1 MANIYVSPT
10 GSDTSGDGSQSNP
23 YKHIYKAIQVA
34 SDNDTIICKSG
45 TYNEE
50 NLQGSYPY
58 LRAGLTIKSESEN
71 FEDVIVYA
79 DGWTG
84 RNWFWGIESG
94 YSPSLGKVT
103 IRDITIKIGATGDN
117 GKSLFYH
124 YGANTCFDL
133 VNLFVDGQNKSAR
146 TMWLRNGSDSKFY
159 KCTFRNITSS
169 DYFICFGWDYHA
181 YTFNLD
187 LKDCIFEN
195 IQTTLI
201 HKGIDHTGSLNNDYN
216 CLYNISNYGD
226 YSLNTHD
233 ITSDPKFTSSSSA
246 QIQNDSPCKNA
257 GVTVTG
263 YVEDYEG
270 TAPDIG
276 CYEIVE
282 KIIITSKKATI
293 NSYNSV
299 TLKGNISN
307 LLGGSAY
314 VWFKYR
320 VIGSSTW
327 NETSKELVTSNGDF
341 TKTITT
347 TTDDYEFK
355 ALGQNTE
362 SGSSIEEGDVL
373 NFYIMDNDENVSL
386 SESKNLKFIELFN
399 EALSLNDTSL
409 AKYVEKVIM
418 SESLSLT
425 EDKKLKFNLYNIEN
439 LNIAD
444 SKKFKYITF
453 FSDSLSLNSES
464 KRVEKD
470 AYNPWIIAEVINNE
484 FPMDVDSNGDGI
496 VDNWEGEGLGE
507 VSLIKDSYRNSVQEV
522 EFLQNGRFYRQFS
535 YNKKAIILFEIKPLF
550 SVNFCIKQNNNIVYN
565 YKFYSDD
572 NWRLFLIPFTF
583 NGDYVLE
590 FNKEDY
596 SYFYLDNFAIIDY
609 NDYLKI
615 LEKKRPA
622 PTEFGYNFE
631 GGDIVNSFNENFSGN
646 SPIKSDFSIKW
657 DYSDFNHEKYL
668 NNLINKKIL
677 VKTYLDE
684 VFSFLILGINKSYH
698 PNKQG
703 RNQTYSLT
711 LLVKEV

>member
-23 YKHIYKAIQVA
+23 YKHIYYAIEQA
-34 SDNDTIICKSG
+34 SDGDTVICLSG

-50 NLQGSYPY
+50 EGISNIGKSITIQSSTGNYQDVIIENYTPVASPQEGSYHRI
-58 LRAGLTIKSESEN
+58 LWGLNTSGKTVAIKN
-71 FEDVIVYA
+71 
-79 DGWTG
+79 
-84 RNWFWGIESG
+84 
-94 YSPSLGKVT
+94 
-103 IRDITIKIGATGDN
+103 ITIKLHQISFSEGQDIFYASAGTVEFVNCFLYDPNNTSKSRAILSRYN
-117 GKSLFYH
+117 GCVGKI
-124 YGANTCFDL
+124 
-133 VNLFVDGQNKSAR
+133 
-146 TMWLRNGSDSKFY
+146 Y
-159 KCTFRNITSS
+159 KCTIRN
-169 DYFICFGWDYHA
+169 FGCNGIYNEGDIYV
-181 YTFNLD
+181 
-187 LKDCIFEN
+187 KDTIFEHIGTN
-195 IQTTLI
+195 SGGWGGYAINNNGGIIQDEDHNCFYNNYADI
-201 HKGIDHTGSLNNDYN
+201 HNATIDST
-216 CLYNISNYGD
+216 
-226 YSLNTHD
+226 D
-233 ITSDPKFTSSSSA
+233 ITSDPKFTGTNTA
-246 QIQNDSPCKNA
+246 EIQNDSPCKNA
-257 GVTVTG
+257 GTTITG

-276 CYEIVE
+276 CYEVLE
-282 KIIITSKKATI
+282 KIIITTKKATI

-307 LLGGSAY
+307 LSGSAY

-320 VIGSSTW
+320 IIGSPTW
-327 NETSKELVTSNGDF
+327 NETSKETVTSDGDF

-347 TTDDYEFK
+347 TTNDYEFK

-386 SESKNLKFIELFN
+386 TESKNLKFIELFN

-409 AKYVEKVIM
+409 VKYVEKVIM

-484 FPMDVDSNGDGI
+484 FPMDVDSNGGGI

-507 VSLIKDSYRNSVQEV
+507 ISLIKDSYRNSVQEV

-622 PTEFGYNFE
+622 PTDFGYNFE